1 MLPGGYVWL
10 PRYDGTQVWNG
21 DPRNDLTVAWQCALL
36 AGVLAIPQVAA
47 ACGLEPLVAASL
59 VGSYG
64 LRTLIQLPFARAF
77 RSRPRWLEM
86 RFLVDVVHG
95 VGLIA
100 ALVVATGDPM
110 TPLWALACLYA
121 SLDGSDFELPPIVA
135 YVALHTVAPLVTI
148 PFFVAAGAP
157 LTTAIAAPAF
167 FAFTC
172 FMAYQYGASRK
183 VLVRAAFVERDA
195 LRERLAREREA
206 AERRSLGHRLS
217 QSVGAR
223 LEYARAACGDAEIAK
238 AAREGLRE
246 LRAMLGRLEAPA
258 RSFEP
263 ALSPPSRALVPRFG
277 ESSSWN
283 RSRANG
289 LVAAALSAP
298 VAVALSIPAVA
309 SALGLRA
316 EIAGPIT
323 ALFPVWTFVWAC
335 VPDAARGSAASVRIY
350 YLGSVALAT
359 SIALALPVASGDPT
373 SALWA
378 LPVIY
383 ASFNGADYEVES
395 SWVHVC
401 AHGAA
406 PLATIPAF
414 LALGAPLE
422 ASIGMPV
429 LFALVCWV
437 AYSFTA
443 TRSNVVR
450 GARAERERLA
460 AQLEAE
466 RAARARERL
475 ARDLHDSV
483 GSSLSLASVYG
494 DLLDGAPDDE
504 AAERLRDGLAQ
515 AAEQSLDDLRQLLEG
530 LEHEGGTEGDLTEI
544 VQARAERLAGPA
556 GVEVSVRASGAAS
569 FGAAARFAVLR
580 ITDEAIANALRH
592 AGARRI
598 DVEIACEPR
607 QVRVVVA
614 DDGRGITASDD
625 RRGHGLRNMRA
636 RAEELGGTLVVS
648 SGPDGTQI
656 DARVPAPSH

>member
-1 MLPGGYVWL
+1 
-10 PRYDGTQVWNG
+10 
-21 DPRNDLTVAWQCALL
+21 
-36 AGVLAIPQVAA
+36 
-47 ACGLEPLVAASL
+47 
-59 VGSYG
+59 
-64 LRTLIQLPFARAF
+64 
-77 RSRPRWLEM
+77 
-86 RFLVDVVHG
+86 
-95 VGLIA
+95 
-100 ALVVATGDPM
+100 
-110 TPLWALACLYA
+110 
-121 SLDGSDFELPPIVA
+121 
-135 YVALHTVAPLVTI
+135 
-148 PFFVAAGAP
+148 
-157 LTTAIAAPAF
+157 
-167 FAFTC
+167 
-172 FMAYQYGASRK
+172 
-183 VLVRAAFVERDA
+183 
-195 LRERLAREREA
+195 
-206 AERRSLGHRLS
+206 
-217 QSVGAR
+217 
-223 LEYARAACGDAEIAK
+223 
-238 AAREGLRE
+238 
-246 LRAMLGRLEAPA
+246 
-258 RSFEP
+258 
-263 ALSPPSRALVPRFG
+263 
-277 ESSSWN
+277 
-283 RSRANG
+283 
-289 LVAAALSAP
+289 
-298 VAVALSIPAVA
+298 
-309 SALGLRA
+309 
-316 EIAGPIT
+316 
-323 ALFPVWTFVWAC
+323 
-335 VPDAARGSAASVRIY
+335 
-350 YLGSVALAT
+350 
-359 SIALALPVASGDPT
+359 
-373 SALWA
+373 
-378 LPVIY
+378 
-383 ASFNGADYEVES
+383 
-395 SWVHVC
+395 
-401 AHGAA
+401 
-406 PLATIPAF
+406 
-414 LALGAPLE
+414 
-422 ASIGMPV
+422 MPV